1 MTAMSDISV
10 LPDQGQSTTFT
21 YRVDYRPA
29 FALASLT
36 LAAEQPIK
44 AQAGAMVSMAGNVE
58 LASKM
63 EGGVWGAVKRSVG
76 GRSAFV
82 STYTA
87 HGGPGELTL
96 APAAPGDIAPLS
108 LTGEAYNIAASSY
121 LASDA
126 TLEVDTS
133 WGGAKS
139 FFASDSLFVLQ
150 VRGSGVQFVAS
161 FGALHSRTLAD
172 GERYLVDTGHLVA
185 WHASMAYEIRKATR
199 SLFRS
204 LTSGEAFVAEFTGP
218 GTLLLQTRNLHAFAD
233 ALQPFLPKPANTSG
247 NT

>member
-10 LPDQGQSTTFT
+10 LPDQGQSTTFA

-63 EGGVWGAVKRSVG
+63 EGGLWGAVKRSVG

-96 APAAPGDIAPLS
+96 APAAPGDIVPLS

-126 TLEVDTS
+126 TLEVDTG

-150 VRGSGVQFVAS
+150 VRGSGVQFVTS
-161 FGALHSRTLAD
+161 FGALHSRTSPPANAIWSTLDIWSRGTHRWRTRFARPRAACSD
-172 GERYLVDTGHLVA
+172 RSPRARRSLPNSPARARYCCRPA
-185 WHASMAYEIRKATR
+185 ICTR
-199 SLFRS
+199 SRTRS
-204 LTSGEAFVAEFTGP
+204 NRSCP
-218 GTLLLQTRNLHAFAD
+218 SRRTRRA
-233 ALQPFLPKPANTSG
+233 T
-247 NT
+247 T